1 MMVLQ
6 AWTPLEEQEATS
18 YPAYRVLRAWPP
30 RPRLSPLQP
39 LYQAPLCR
47 AFQIPNDGGRNHSLY
62 YLEIV

>member
-1 MMVLQ
+1 
-6 AWTPLEEQEATS
+6 
-18 YPAYRVLRAWPP
+18 
-30 RPRLSPLQP
+30 LQP